1 VADDRR
7 EASRVTACRVDI
19 LICTFRRPEVVRT
32 LESLAAMDG
41 PADIA
46 IRVVIA
52 DNDDTPSA
60 RDVVQGAA
68 ADLPWPIHYI
78 HAPARN
84 ISVAR
89 NACLDAAD
97 ADYIAFL
104 DDDEWVAADWLSQL
118 LATAR
123 SGGADAVFGPV
134 IAAYDDTAPDWI
146 RAGDYHSSYPVRR
159 NGQVETGISG
169 NALLRWGDD
178 VQWTAER
185 FDLARGR
192 SGGEDTEFFFRL
204 RRAGARFEICDAARA
219 WESVPEARLS
229 LRWLARRRYRMG
241 QSYAVSATSNA
252 QRIKLGLAAF
262 GKAGYCAAAAL
273 LCAPARARRNRWIL
287 RSLLHV
293 GVCAGCLSL
302 PQSEHYGTPSQYTA

>member
-1 VADDRR
+1 M
-7 EASRVTACRVDI
+7 TARRVDI

-60 RDVVQGAA
+60 RDVVQSAA

-97 ADYIAFL
+97 AEYIAFL

-123 SGGADAVFGPV
+123 SGSADAVFGPV

-146 RAGDYHSSYPVRR
+146 RVGDYHSSYPVQR

-178 VQWTAER
+178 VPWTGER

-219 WESVPEARLS
+219 WESVPQARLS

-252 QRIKLGLAAF
+252 QRIKLGLAAL

-273 LCAPARARRNRWIL
+273 LCAPAQARRNRWIL

>member
-1 VADDRR
+1 MTV
-7 EASRVTACRVDI
+7 CRVDI
-19 LICTFRRPEVVRT
+19 LICTFRRPEVLRT
-32 LESLAAMDG
+32 LDSLAAMDV
-41 PADIA
+41 PSDIA

-60 RDVVQGAA
+60 RELVQGAA
-68 ADLPWPIHYI
+68 AELPWPVHYI

-84 ISVAR
+84 ISIAR

-97 ADYIAFL
+97 ADFIALL
-104 DDDEWVAADWLSQL
+104 DDDEWVAADWLTRL
-118 LATAR
+118 LAMVR
-123 SGGADAVFGPV
+123 SAGADAVFGPV
-134 IAAYDDTAPDWI
+134 IAAYEDNAPDWV

-178 VQWTAER
+178 VPWTKER

-204 RRAGARFEICDAARA
+204 RRAGARFEICDAARV
-219 WESVPEARLS
+219 WESVPQERLS

-241 QSYAVSATSNA
+241 QSYAACATSNA

-273 LCAPARARRNRWIL
+273 LTAPARARRNRWVL
-287 RSLLHV
+287 RGVLHV

-302 PQSEHYGTPSQYTA
+302 RQGDHYGAPTT